1 MFAFLLE
8 FTPHFLLCKSLWLH
22 VCVCTLSASQGDQT
36 LCRIQHFTQDFP
48 KVPRVF
54 HRSIFRFRK
63 AQRDKNSQFWKSL
76 SARIVQSV
84 LKLKHLRSTL
94 GLFCMVDLE
103 IQALSKPNSI
113 NILAPFRDQTTA
125 CLSYLLPTSTAVHP
139 YRILKSSIAL
149 ARPEEN
155 ESPLQAQLC
164 AWNDVHLSHLTDSHL
179 LFRFCSRHQNYLHGM
194 IVVSSMEWTDTRH
207 PLFHHFFFLPH
218 IECSTF
224 WGRVAST
231 TLLYCS
237 LGLGH
242 PCRGI
247 VQTATFL
254 GCVKLLQCGFRKFT
268 KVEQKVLKESW
279 IYCFYQLRFSLLTLL
294 LWLFLWLLSEIWK
307 VILNIRINI
316 WSFTKLDPLFCM
328 NQTIASEC
336 VSWFWGHCPSPWSGR
351 GQQQSKDVIETEV
364 LAAVEHTQDVCCTN
378 TEITEIQEEKAT
390 GSSKEVCKPETVW
403 DCDLVKVK
411 WNFIQIVSW
420 KWCCYKLCATFHLW
434 SHWESRETY
443 QASPP
448 QRRPLGCPC
457 RTWGLQL

>member
-1 MFAFLLE
+1 MRSGVASDVCVFYSKNMFAFLLA

-22 VCVCTLSASQGDQT
+22 VCVCTLSATQGDQT

-48 KVPRVF
+48 KVPRAF
-54 HRSIFRFRK
+54 HRSIFRFQK
-63 AQRDKNSQFWKSL
+63 AQRDKKSQFWKSL
-76 SARIVQSV
+76 SASIVKSV

-103 IQALSKPNSI
+103 IQTLSKPNSI
-113 NILAPFRDQTTA
+113 YILAPFRDQTTA

-179 LFRFCSRHQNYLHGM
+179 LFRFCSRHQNYLHGRLLFPA
-194 IVVSSMEWTDTRH
+194 WNGRTPDTRYFI
-207 PLFHHFFFLPH
+207 FHILWQNIHVFFLPH

-254 GCVKLLQCGFRKFT
+254 GFGKFT

-279 IYCFYQLRFSLLTLL
+279 VYCWFQLRFSLLTFL
-294 LWLFLWLLSEIWK
+294 LWLFLWLLSQIWK
-307 VILNIRINI
+307 VIFNIRINK

-336 VSWFWGHCPSPWSGR
+336 ISWFWGHCPSPRSGR

-364 LAAVEHTQDVCCTN
+364 LAAVEHTLEHVCCTN
-378 TEITEIQEEKAT
+378 AEITEIQ
-390 GSSKEVCKPETVW
+390 
-403 DCDLVKVK
+403 
-411 WNFIQIVSW
+411 
-420 KWCCYKLCATFHLW
+420 
-434 SHWESRETY
+434 
-443 QASPP
+443 
-448 QRRPLGCPC
+448 
-457 RTWGLQL
+457 